1 MAKRK
6 EDTGAMKAVINK
18 ELCTACGEC
27 TQVCPVDAIS
37 LGEKYAEVSDGCTLC
52 GMCVEACPEK
62 AITLPEVGKGA
73 REGIEE
79 YRGIWVYA
87 EWRHGE
93 IHRVTYE
100 LLTTG
105 RRLARK
111 KDVPLGAVL
120 LGYQLDGLE
129 KKLFEYGAEVVYV
142 VDHPELRHFRD
153 DVYGN
158 VLTELI
164 RRYKPE
170 ILLAGGTSTGRSFI
184 PRVAALL
191 KTGLTADCTEL
202 DINDE
207 GLLVQTRPAF
217 GGNIMASILCPH
229 TRPQIATVRPKVMK
243 AEKSPEIVRGIVE
256 HPQLP
261 DEIFKSRIEVLE
273 EQILKGPSASL
284 VESDVVISGGRGL
297 QRKENFNLLYE
308 LAELLNG
315 AVGAS
320 RGAVEA
326 GFADPSQQV
335 GQTGRTVAPVLYMAV
350 GISGAI
356 QHIVGMQGSQVI
368 VAINKDPEAPIFE
381 VCHCGV
387 VADLFEFVPAFIKKI
402 RRERGE
408 EA

>member
-1 MAKRK
+1 
-6 EDTGAMKAVINK
+6 MKAIIDK
-18 ELCTACGEC
+18 RRCTACGEC
-27 TQVCPVDAIS
+27 AQVCPVEAIS
-37 LGEKYAEVSDGCTLC
+37 VGEEYAEVSDDCTLC
-52 GMCVEACPEK
+52 GICVDTCPEE
-62 AITLPEVGKGA
+62 AISLPEVGKGA
-73 REGIEE
+73 REGIDE
-79 YRGIWVYA
+79 YRGIWVFA

-105 RRLARK
+105 RKLARK
-111 KDVPLGAVL
+111 KGVPLGAVL
-120 LGYQLDGLE
+120 LGYQLKGLE
-129 KKLFEYGAEVVYV
+129 ERLFEYGAEIVYV
-142 VDHPELRHFRD
+142 VDHPELQYFRD

-158 VLTELI
+158 VLAELV

-217 GGNIMASILCPH
+217 GGNIMASILCPN

-243 AEKSPEIVRGIVE
+243 AERASEVAKGVVE
-256 HPQLP
+256 SVELP
-261 DEIFKSRIEVLE
+261 GEFFKSRIEVLE
-273 EQILKGPSASL
+273 ERVLKGPSASL

-297 QRKENFNLLYE
+297 RRKENFNMLYE

-335 GQTGRTVAPVLYMAV
+335 GQTGRTVAPILYMAV

-368 VAINKDPEAPIFE
+368 VAVNKDPEAPIFE

-402 RRERGE
+402 KKERGE